1 MRTKRF
7 YSDRNPESEH
17 IDIISDELFHLKN
30 VLRGKPGD
38 PVEVFDGRG
47 NLFKGKIKSVT
58 NVKAVIRI
66 DEEISVEKPGRNI
79 IIAPSLIKRKPMSLM
94 IEKLTEMGVEEICPV
109 IFSRTEAVYSESSMK
124 KWERSALESL
134 KVNDN
139 LWPSQIHEPC
149 TTEELIER
157 SKEIKNKIL
166 LDIEGKRTYI
176 KNKGPFLCVIGP
188 PGDFTTEERNMFIN
202 AGFEPVNINES
213 VMKVET
219 AAFSAVSI
227 LKYLTR

>member
-1 MRTKRF
+1 MRIKRF
-7 YSDRNPESEH
+7 YSDRKPESGSVE
-17 IDIISDELFHLKN
+17 IVTDEFFHLRN
-30 VLRGKPGD
+30 VLRGKSGD
-38 PVEVFDGRG
+38 PVEVFDGKGR
-47 NLFKGKIKSVT
+47 LYRGKIENIS
-58 NVKAVIRI
+58 NSKAEIRI
-66 DEEISVEKPGRNI
+66 ESETMTEEPGRNI
-79 IIAPSLIKRKPMSLM
+79 IIAPSLLKRKPMNLM

-109 IFSRTEAVYSESSMK
+109 IFSRTEAVYTESSMK

-134 KVNDN
+134 RVNDN
-139 LWPSQIHEPC
+139 LWPSRIHEPC
-149 TTEELIER
+149 TSEELIKR
-157 SKEIKNKIL
+157 SHEVQNKIL
-166 LDIEGKRTYI
+166 LDIEGKRTFI

-188 PGDFTTEERNMFIN
+188 PGDFTPEEREMFIA